1 MCSKHSHC
9 LLGGKVTSSHWFYF
23 FNDLSSFFNRF
34 IYFFLAVR
42 GLCCC
47 MRALSSCREWGL
59 LSSCSEQASH
69 CCGFSCGAQAQ
80 LSCGTWGLPKAEV
93 EPVSPALTGRL
104 STTRP
109 PGKSWTLVWSV
120 CLVPFVYG
128 RLYNMTYRELV
139 FELDFETWEWLDR
152 RGVDTLGWNGG
163 KHRPGRG
170 RAVGNKQT
178 RDWTRVSCVSCIGR

>member
-1 MCSKHSHC
+1 MAQETQTGALYQPRGVGWGGRWEGGSKGRGYMCTYGWFMLHFDRKQQNSVKQLSFKKKKAQRMCSKHSHC

-80 LSCGTWGLPKAEV
+80 LSRGLWGLPRAEV

-109 PGKSWTLVWSV
+109 PGKSIALILNHSN
-120 CLVPFVYG
+120 C
-128 RLYNMTYRELV
+128 
-139 FELDFETWEWLDR
+139 
-152 RGVDTLGWNGG
+152 
-163 KHRPGRG
+163 
-170 RAVGNKQT
+170 
-178 RDWTRVSCVSCIGR
+178 